1 MFPCGFAWWT
11 HLREYQ
17 RWTTSLKGDPMKS
30 IPTTPQMRR
39 VLSFAL
45 ILCASSHLSL
55 AQVAQQW
62 ASRYNGPGNNF
73 EYAYSVAVDD
83 SGNVYVTGSSP
94 GTGTA
99 IDYATIK
106 YNSAGVQQWAARYNG
121 SGNANDEG
129 RSIAV
134 DHSGNVYVT
143 GNSPGSG
150 TGVDYATI
158 KYNSLGV
165 QQWVSRYNGPISAAD
180 FSRSVAVDDSGNV
193 YVTGYSEGGQT
204 GSDIATIKYNSAG
217 DSVWVRRYDAE
228 TGASSQ
234 DAAYGLAIDTLGNVY
249 VTGTGYSSATSSQ
262 DYVTL
267 KYSPAGVQSWAAYY
281 NGPGNPSDDARSIAI
296 DGGGNVYVTGRSGNG
311 INSPDY
317 ATVKYNPSGV
327 QQWASRYNGPGNLT
341 DIAYSVAVDGSGS
354 VYVTGES
361 EGSGTSVDY
370 ATIKYDSAG
379 VQQWISRYGGLVT
392 TSADKGSSLAV
403 DGLANVYVT
412 GRSGSGGTNVDY
424 ATIKYNSSG
433 VQQWAQRYNGPGN
446 GVDEASSIALGVS
459 GHVYVTGWSSGTG
472 TSLDFAT
479 VKYSQT
485 TGVDAA
491 SSGNAESYSLNQ
503 NYPNPFNPA
512 TEIRFSIPAGTNGYA
527 SLRVFDVLGREV
539 ATLVDGVET
548 PGHRSVQWDATGA
561 ASGVY
566 LYRLT
571 AGTFVGTKKC
581 VVLR

>member
-1 MFPCGFAWWT
+1 
-11 HLREYQ
+11 
-17 RWTTSLKGDPMKS
+17 MKS

>member
-1 MFPCGFAWWT
+1 
-11 HLREYQ
+11 
-17 RWTTSLKGDPMKS
+17 MKS

-433 VQQWAQRYNGPGN
+433 VQQWAQRYNGLGN